1 MTGASTM
8 PDEQPRRVIIEK
20 SSTVRRRYQRSNKR
34 FQFTAE
40 QLARIERDQ
49 ERERHAKQLREK
61 EKKRVANKKK
71 KAEQEARARE
81 ERKRRGLPDPNAPKV
96 PSSQPLLSM
105 FLKKPA
111 PTEKPE
117 PERQDQPD
125 PTTTETEEN
134 GDGGDTEA
142 DSAAGDT
149 EVDSDAFDDLDEE
162 IENEMVD
169 LHDADILRNSSFRPA
184 SIDASRDTPPAVQD
198 DHDHDADGDEFSDCS
213 AFDDEDIMKEADAVA
228 ATSTTPA
235 ETKQATVQ
243 TPALLEPPTGQPKN
257 WTTPIASFG
266 DSFRDETADYL
277 EQVSFSELVQ
287 LDPRVR

>member
-49 ERERHAKQLREK
+49 ERERRAKQLREK

-71 KAEQEARARE
+71 KAEQDARARE
-81 ERKRRGLPDPNAPKV
+81 ERKRTGLPDPNAPKV

-111 PTEKPE
+111 PAEKPE
-117 PERQDQPD
+117 PERHDRPD

-149 EVDSDAFDDLDEE
+149 EVDSDAFDDLGEE
-162 IENEMVD
+162 IEDEMFD
-169 LHDADILRNSSFRPA
+169 LQDADILKYSSFRPA
-184 SIDASRDTPPAVQD
+184 SIDASRETRSAVQD
-198 DHDHDADGDEFSDCS
+198 DHDDDGDEFSDCS

-228 ATSTTPA
+228 ATTTAPA

-243 TPALLEPPTGQPKN
+243 APALLQPPTDQPKT
-257 WTTPIASFG
+257 WPTPIASFG